1 MANTFSALKRMRQT
15 ERRTLV
21 NRMRKSR
28 LRRQIRAIRRLIDQ
42 KDPNGAAAILPQTF
56 SLVDRSAKWGIIKK
70 NTASRYKS
78 RIVKRIKSL
87 TAVAA

>member
-28 LRRQIRAIRRLIDQ
+28 LRRQIRAIRRLIEH
-42 KDPNGAAAILPQTF
+42 KDANGAEAILPQTF

-78 RIVKRIKSL
+78 RIVKRIKGL